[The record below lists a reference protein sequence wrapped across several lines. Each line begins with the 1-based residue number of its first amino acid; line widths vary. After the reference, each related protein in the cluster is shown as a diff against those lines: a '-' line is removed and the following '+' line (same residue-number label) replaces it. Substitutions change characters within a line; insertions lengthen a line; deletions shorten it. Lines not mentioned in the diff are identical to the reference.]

1 MASSFSLA
9 PDFSE
14 TDSNAVSA
22 ALEFDVK
29 KSSSA
34 GESCVW
40 CVGVGEEG
48 RGGAGREVKGGGG
61 CGHSMD

>member
-1 MASSFSLA
+1 MASSFSLE

-34 GESCVW
+34 GESCVD
-40 CVGVGEEG
+40 V
-48 RGGAGREVKGGGG
+48 GG
-61 CGHSMD
+61 CVCRWGRVVGMAIV

>member
-40 CVGVGEEG
+40 CVDVGEEG
-48 RGGAGREVKGGGG
+48 REGK
-61 CGHSMD
+61 

>member
-34 GESCVW
+34 GESCV
-40 CVGVGEEG
+40 CVCRWG
-48 RGGAGREVKGGGG
+48 RVV
-61 CGHSMD
+61 CGWWGWP